1 MNSFSNLNINSRPSI
16 AVACGGM
23 AWGHFRIPL
32 RALDRSGI
40 ADTWATVVFYAIPLV
55 LFIPWIIKNWRR
67 IWRCGWSLH
76 IIGMS
81 LGASL
86 ALYSDA
92 LLYTEVVPGLV
103 IYYLTPVLL
112 GCQTIL
118 QLTFPVIPL

>member
-1 MNSFSNLNINSRPSI
+1 MNSFSNLNINSRASI
-16 AVACGGM
+16 AVAYSGM
-23 AWGHFRIPL
+23 AWGLLWIPL
-32 RALDRSGI
+32 RAIDRSGK
-40 ADTWATVVFYAIPLV
+40 ADAWATVVFYAIPLA

-86 ALYSDA
+86 ALNSDA
-92 LLYTEVVPGLV
+92 LLYTEVVRGLV

-118 QLTFPVIPL
+118 QLTIPVIPL